1 MPFPKEYLNE
11 IRNRLSVSSV
21 VSKKVKL
28 NKRGK
33 EYLGLSPFN
42 VEKTPSFTVND
53 NEGFYKCFS
62 SGEFGDIFTFV
73 MKTEGLSF
81 PEAVERLA
89 LEAGL
94 EVFRDTQE
102 DNRVLRHKKEL
113 YNAVE
118 CATRFFQSELTR
130 SSGKHAR
137 QYLAERGI
145 TEEISKKFR
154 LGFAPKGNSLKFELL
169 KKFSEKILLETRLLG
184 MPTDGRDSFDFF
196 RNRIMF
202 PIFDFNGKPIAF
214 GGRVIDG
221 GQPKYLNSPE
231 TPLFSKGSLLYGYNL
246 ARETAF
252 NEKEFLVTEGY
263 MDVLSMFSNGKFN
276 VVASLGTALTEM
288 QIKKLW
294 KTVPEP
300 TLCFDGDRAG
310 RKAALRVAERILP
323 FLKPGFS
330 INFTLLPSGKDPDDI
345 VNEGGIDKINSLIS
359 NSLSLSEVIWSNK
372 IEGRLL
378 DTPERRAAVKSELK
392 NLIDTIENK
401 DVHSEYKWYMNE
413 QYYNYFRNNK
423 KNGFQG
429 EIIPNAVMQVDSVR
443 DIRHRILISTLI
455 NHPELL
461 DYVEERVG
469 GMHFENPVL
478 NHLRQEILRVLS
490 INNNKVDRQSIRE
503 YFDNSDL
510 GIEFDKLMSK
520 DLYVHAAF
528 ARPEATLEEAK
539 DGWDD
544 THYLCHIEGLKTHI
558 KDASGDFAEE
568 PSIASFER
576 FRQLFDEGKKSFE
589 N

>member
-1 MPFPKEYLNE
+1 VPFPKEYLNE
-11 IRNRLSVSSV
+11 IRNRLSVSSI

-62 SGEFGDIFTFV
+62 SGEFGDIFTFI

-81 PEAVERLA
+81 PEAVEKLA

-94 EVFRDTQE
+94 EVFKNTQE
-102 DNRVLRHKKEL
+102 DNRILNHRKLL
-113 YNAVE
+113 YNALE
-118 CATRFFQSELTR
+118 CATTFFQNELFGF
-130 SSGKHAR
+130 SGKYAKK
-137 QYLAERGI
+137 YLLDRGI
-145 TEEISKKFR
+145 TEEVIKKFR
-154 LGFAPKGNSLKFELL
+154 LGFAPKGNNLKFELI
-169 KKFSEKILLETRLLG
+169 KKFPEKILVEAKLLG
-184 MPTDGRDSFDFF
+184 IPTDGRDSFDFF

-214 GGRVIDG
+214 GGRVIDN

-252 NEKEFLVTEGY
+252 NQKEFIVTEGY
-263 MDVLSMFSNGKFN
+263 MDVLSMVSKGKSN

-288 QIKKLW
+288 QIKRLW

-300 TLCFDGDRAG
+300 TLCFDGDKAG

-323 FLKPGFS
+323 VLKPGYS

-345 VNEGGIDKINSLIS
+345 VKEGGVGEINNLIS
-359 NSLSLSEVIWSNK
+359 NSLSLCEVIWNNK
-372 IEGRLL
+372 VEGRSL

-423 KNGFQG
+423 KNVSQG
-429 EIIPNAVMQVDSVR
+429 EIPPSSVMPVDSVR

-461 DYVEERVG
+461 DYIEERIGV
-469 GMHFENPVL
+469 MQFENSVL
-478 NHLRQEILRVLS
+478 NQIRQEILKIIS
-490 INNNKVDRQSIRE
+490 KNNKVDRLLIRE
-503 YFDNSDL
+503 HFVNSDL
-510 GIEFDKLMSK
+510 GTEFDKLISK

-539 DGWDD
+539 EGWDD
-544 THYLCHIEGLKTHI
+544 THYLCQIEGLKSHI
-558 KDASGDFAEE
+558 KDASGDFVED

-576 FRQLFDEGKKSFE
+576 FRQLFDEGKNSFD